1 MLEPKA
7 EELIKDLINK
17 SNLSYPSDL
26 ETAALLAEKAYS
38 VWVLTLPF
46 MSIIKQ
52 SIYLFDLNLKAQ
64 SIFKNAQI

>member
-38 VWVLTLPF
+38 
-46 MSIIKQ
+46 M
-52 SIYLFDLNLKAQ
+52 
-64 SIFKNAQI
+64 